1 MEQLARFELTFGSH
15 GTFSYSS
22 GWDDFKKSF
31 DKGLLDLQ
39 RTNCNYRY
47 DCKSSVHWF
56 MDQLTEDDL
65 KGITKV
71 NVNSS
76 SDHFSS
82 QVFVGLFRK
91 LNPANLLELYLGNN
105 HSWNKSLDPEERRY
119 MTHIFRIA
127 LERGLQIKFIH
138 AHESDLD
145 DGMAIRDYLASPFSK
160 IEFLN
165 ILQSKCSNW
174 IPVMEGINHSI
185 STLKKLYIDLFRLS
199 EDAKLIYLEFLK
211 NTDLLED
218 IDIQWP
224 LGDEYFSHM
233 CNAMIENPTKPFRKV
248 RFSHN
253 KVSSISPLIPLLPYL
268 ESLSW
273 SNGIGADFEMALEE
287 MYNLK
292 SLWIGVSGNY
302 DEPKPGDITSE
313 QVNILFHRLK
323 SSRNI
328 ETILIYGPNLKGV
341 ESIPSFIRENRSI
354 RHLYFKKNL
363 DNTVL
368 FSIADAMISIQS
380 SLRFLSIEN
389 HTYHGNIKQIIHK
402 AKRQRRHL
410 DALYQDMR
418 ENPYPLSNSI
428 QALGIYLCQELI
440 MESLPC
446 IAEDFVLEERMYY

>member
-1 MEQLARFELTFGSH
+1 
-15 GTFSYSS
+15 
-22 GWDDFKKSF
+22 
-31 DKGLLDLQ
+31 
-39 RTNCNYRY
+39 
-47 DCKSSVHWF
+47 
-56 MDQLTEDDL
+56 
-65 KGITKV
+65 
-71 NVNSS
+71 
-76 SDHFSS
+76 
-82 QVFVGLFRK
+82 
-91 LNPANLLELYLGNN
+91 LNPANLLELHLGNN

-145 DGMAIRDYLASPFSK
+145 DGIAIRDYLASPFSK

-174 IPVMEGINHSI
+174 ARVMEGINHSMP
-185 STLKKLYIDLFRLS
+185 TLKELYLDLFRLT
-199 EDAKLIYLEFLK
+199 EDAKELYLEFLQ

-218 IDIQWP
+218 IKVEWP
-224 LGDEYFSHM
+224 LGDEYFSRL
-233 CNAMIENPTKPFRKV
+233 CRAMMENPTKPFRNVK
-248 RFSHN
+248 FYHN
-253 KVSSISPLIPLLPYL
+253 KVTSISPLIPLLPYF

-273 SNGIGADFEMALEE
+273 SNGIGPDFELAVDE

-328 ETILIYGPNLKGV
+328 ETIRIYGPNLKGV

-354 RHLYFKKNL
+354 RHLYFKNNL
-363 DNTVL
+363 DDEVL

-380 SLRFLSIEN
+380 SLRFLSIEK
-389 HTYHGNIKQIIHK
+389 HRYHENIQIMIQR

-410 DALYQDMR
+410 EDLYQDLK
-418 ENPYPLSNSI
+418 ENSYPVSNSI
-428 QALGIYLCQELI
+428 QALGISLCQELI

-446 IAEDFVLEERMYY
+446 IAEDFVLEEKMYY